1 MKYNLTLLFN
11 GETKKKRTENI
22 KDTILSLKPEVLYTE
37 VYVILSEVGSKNKTE
52 RRLSL
57 RQGKQL
63 FNSDS
68 FFDVFIIN
76 LLV

>member
-63 FNSDS
+63 FNNDS
-68 FFDVFIIN
+68 FLDVFIIN

>member
-68 FFDVFIIN
+68 FLDVFIIN

>member
-37 VYVILSEVGSKNKTE
+37 MYVNLSKIGSKDKTE

-57 RQGKQL
+57 SQGKQL
-63 FNSDS
+63 FNNDT
-68 FFDVFIIN
+68 FLDVFINN